1 MGTTRHIVTAIII
14 GVLFATSVVAAEQS
28 TTTESATAPAAAAA
42 TSQLHFE
49 TVLTTHG
56 EIVSVDRINRLV
68 AIKGPRGNTLTLEAR
83 NQKNL
88 EAIHAGDR
96 VLIRYIEGVQIR
108 KKNPGEALPMAT
120 LKEGIAGAAPGESP
134 KARIS
139 RKRTMVASVE
149 TIDEANQEIT
159 LKGPDGSIETVMV
172 ENPENLQSIKTG
184 DQLVI
189 THSQALALSL
199 DKENRAKTE

>member
-1 MGTTRHIVTAIII
+1 MRTTRHIVTAIII

>member
-184 DQLVI
+184 DPLVI

>member
-1 MGTTRHIVTAIII
+1 MRITKHIVTSFLI
-14 GVLFATSVVAAEQS
+14 GVLCATNVVAAEQS
-28 TTTESATAPAAAAA
+28 TSAPPGAAPAAAAA

-56 EIVSVDRINRLV
+56 EIVSVDRINRLL
-68 AIKGPRGNTLTLEAR
+68 AIKGPRGNTLTLESR

-108 KKNPGEALPMAT
+108 KKNPGEVLPMAT

-139 RKRTMVASVE
+139 RKRTIVASVE
-149 TIDEANQEIT
+149 TIDEVNQEVT

-172 ENPENLQSIKTG
+172 ENPETLQGLKAG

-189 THSQALALSL
+189 TYSHALALSV
-199 DKENRAKTE
+199 DNDNRAKTE